1 MKIEVIDGCVCT
13 GMYVD
18 DTSISEMSEEQRHEA
33 RKALCEYILNHEYV
47 FSLLSLGSIIVSY
60 ADSEYT
66 FSGSCECCGDW
77 IRNWKI
83 EI

>member
-1 MKIEVIDGCVCT
+1 MIIERTDGCT
-13 GMYVD
+13 LSGMDVD
-18 DTSISEMSEEQRHEA
+18 GIPISEMSEEQRQEV
-33 RKALCEYILNHEYV
+33 RKALCEYILNHEDV

-66 FSGSCECCGDW
+66 FSGRCECCGDW
-77 IRNWKI
+77 IRNWKM

>member
-18 DTSISEMSEEQRHEA
+18 GTSISEMNEDQRHEV
-33 RKALCEYILNHEYV
+33 RKVLCEYILNHEDEFNV
-47 FSLLSLGSIIVSY
+47 FCLGEFVVTN

-66 FSGSCECCGDW
+66 CSSPCKCCGDC
-77 IRNWKI
+77 I
-83 EI
+83 ETRKMEI